1 MAFGQPWSR
10 GVSLRFHRSVSFEL
24 SDIDTWSDRSRKM
37 SEWNAIA
44 RHLVAAFL
52 HCTGEYGLVLLS
64 LDDVSGMDEMSWKI
78 LQRLYERASNL
89 LVIATA
95 RNEFDLNINGDF
107 WADLNEEIREQPKK
121 SLHLAFNVWRWAITI
136 YCACGAVVQLFS
148 LPCAFGAAADTCLAW
163 REPSL
168 AFKDVFHSGLTN
180 GFLGFWGI
188 VGLVIYALYL
198 GYFLVIRLGR
208 QGRIALNQ

>member
-1 MAFGQPWSR
+1 MYNSAFTLASALAFIPTFTNPDAVRPLVWTDYRLALLFAVFIPLTILIWSWVQKSEAISLLMTIYWR
-10 GVSLRFHRSVSFEL
+10 VASLLAITVYLMIGGWGVGFITSFLSKLLIPISV
-24 SDIDTWSDRSRKM
+24 W
-37 SEWNAIA
+37 
-44 RHLVAAFL
+44 
-52 HCTGEYGLVLLS
+52 
-64 LDDVSGMDEMSWKI
+64 
-78 LQRLYERASNL
+78 
-89 LVIATA
+89 
-95 RNEFDLNINGDF
+95 F